1 MLQNPLIQEP
11 EIDQPLFELE
21 EDVFKKLIS
30 PYKLTFEEQLE
41 FNKKFAIKTD
51 KPASNS
57 AEDLKKF
64 LQEKL
69 FAIKTDKPALNS
81 AEDLKKF
88 LQEKLNEAFKDEDK
102 LKEYQEAISADRKS
116 SDRGIHDGY
125 HVANVALY
133 ARNFLK
139 IYQQNKELFSPEIQK
154 EIEEF
159 DDPKKVKDLEILC
172 LLHDVARVNKDLDQ
186 DEYKNAFYAALM
198 LRAAGDERFQGNEI
212 EEEGLKMIMD
222 LASKE
227 SDTKDKSLMSKLIQ
241 GADSLAILRVKKF
254 NSDPKLFNPDLNNV
268 YNDFK
273 NIDPRNNA
281 HNRSKLIAIW
291 RGRMQPEVLKVE
303 NKEHI
308 KTPFLE
314 FAENPLEEF
323 VKHQKT
329 QKLQQAFVVYGEINS
344 RDETNDSEKSGGP
357 VFVHVFAPLNPD
369 ALQKCDSK
377 KFICAT
383 MLRDGVHVKHYA
395 EWSWTNNPFLILYID
410 DTIFQAGFP
419 TDVGSRVLFTSYR
432 NYPPSDFGGFQSHIE
447 MSDYVALQWQSRP
460 SQAYFDNMI
469 FHQDAFYLKLKENSD
484 RRSGDQTDISD
495 GTYWLTNSSSE
506 RKQGRVGAERYGAE
520 YSKPYFSREAL
531 SNELRHNEC
540 HIINSVHVSH
550 RVGISDITFNFFP
563 SANHQYSDSP
573 ESGLFRLQKY
583 RNQINAEKQRLLA
596 LSEPMKDEKFRECV
610 DFELS
615 RVTSLFEK
623 IHFLQQMRNDIKDNP
638 DNKYWIKSS
647 NKKRTKKSE
656 LDGFAFE
663 ISDVNQKIWS
673 ERKIAKINKN
683 LVELCA
689 NLRDFE
695 KEENFGFRNLGQ
707 ELEGLTSGGCSP
719 QSFRVK
725 IANWK
730 SKIMS
735 DETNPQLQFA
745 IAKVTAGLQIETKMG
760 LHNVY
765 KPQEFVVLTDE
776 KLEERFKEIKS
787 KISEP
792 ESIFLYYCKTQR
804 YLDILKNFNREQIT
818 ETFHKIYSSIDEDF
832 DKIVFANKFPKSTK
846 EEIEQ
851 LIDAGLDIHK
861 FNDKEAEADC
871 FVFRKSS
878 QIIQPY
884 SYETAKKSN
893 NAQVV
898 ESLLEHGVLIS
909 DKFNLTGN
917 DVEKNMAEFC
927 KELKAGNADVLNSLK
942 LALEQ
947 YQSKENLKDIT
958 TLSFGGKEIKLN
970 GYGLLRIFENNLIL
984 IKDPSS
990 EISQLF
996 TKVNSFKTSRGT
1008 NDQSTTLVDVQLG
1021 FVSISQAPTPVII
1034 TNNSST
1040 ATVDSA
1046 VDSGAGV
1053 GFRPAQSSPLSP
1065 PSLTNSMNTQS

>member
-1 MLQNPLIQEP
+1 MLQNPPIQEP
-11 EIDQPLFELE
+11 KIDKLAFKLE
-21 EDVFKKLIS
+21 DANFKKIIS
-30 PYKLTFEEQLE
+30 PYKLSFEDQLK
-41 FNKKFAIKTD
+41 FNEDFDIEKKR
-51 KPASNS
+51 PASSS

-64 LQEKL
+64 LK
-69 FAIKTDKPALNS
+69 D
-81 AEDLKKF
+81 
-88 LQEKLNEAFKDEDK
+88 KLNEAFEDENK
-102 LKEYQEAISADRKS
+102 LNTYQNAISTDKKS

-154 EIEEF
+154 EIKEF
-159 DDPKKVKDLEILC
+159 DDPQKIRDLEILC

-186 DEYKNAFYAALM
+186 DEYKNAFYVALM
-198 LRAAGDERFQGNEI
+198 LRAAEDERFQGNEI
-212 EEEGLKMIMD
+212 SEEGLKMIMD

-227 SDTKDKSLMSKLIQ
+227 SKEKDKSLMSKLIQ

-254 NSDPKLFNPDLNNV
+254 NSDPKLFNPNLNNV

-273 NIDPRNNA
+273 NIDHKDNADIRN
-281 HNRSKLIAIW
+281 KLITIW
-291 RGRMQPEVLKVE
+291 IGRMQSDILSIE
-303 NKEHI
+303 NKEHAEI
-308 KTPFLE
+308 KEQAEIKPIE
-314 FAENPLEEF
+314 FEENPLKEF
-323 VKHQKT
+323 FKHQKT

-344 RDETNDSEKSGGP
+344 RDETNDSEKFGGP

-383 MLRDGVHVKHYA
+383 MLIDGVHVKHYA
-395 EWSWTNNPFLILYID
+395 EWSWTNNPFLILDED

-419 TDVGSRVLFTSYR
+419 TDVGSDILKKKNSSSMFWGFR
-432 NYPPSDFGGFQSHIE
+432 GGLTDIQ
-447 MSDYVALQWQSRP
+447 MSDYVASQWKTRP
-460 SQAYFDNMI
+460 TQAYFDNMI
-469 FHQDAFYLKLKENSD
+469 FHQYAFYLKLKETSD

-495 GTYWLTNSSSE
+495 GTYWLTNSSGE

-520 YSKPYFSREAL
+520 YSKPYFLREAL

-540 HIINSVHVSH
+540 HIRNSVHVSH
-550 RVGISDITFNFFP
+550 RVGISDNTFNFFP

-596 LSEPMKDEKFRECV
+596 LGEPMKDEKFRECV

-615 RVTSLFEK
+615 KVTSLFEK

-647 NKKRTKKSE
+647 NKKRAKKSE

-673 ERKIAKINKN
+673 ERKIDKINKN

-695 KEENFGFRNLGQ
+695 KEENFGFKDLIP

-725 IANWK
+725 IADWK

-745 IAKVTAGLQIETKMG
+745 IAKVTKGLHIETKMG

-765 KPQEFVVLTDE
+765 EPQEFMVLTDE
-776 KLEERFKEIKS
+776 KLEEKFKEITK
-787 KISEP
+787 KILE
-792 ESIFLYYCKTQR
+792 EEGKFKLYFNTER
-804 YLDILKNFNREQIT
+804 YLDILRIFDREQIT
-818 ETFHKIYSSIDEDF
+818 ETFHKIYSSKDQDF

-846 EEIEQ
+846 QEIEQ

-871 FVFRKSS
+871 FGLRKSS

-898 ESLLEHGVLIS
+898 ESLMEHGVLIS

-927 KELKAGNADVLNSLK
+927 SKLKAQDAEVLNSLK
-942 LALEQ
+942 LALEK
-947 YQSKENLKDIT
+947 YETKENLKDVA

-970 GYGLLRIFENNLIL
+970 GYGLLRIFENNLI
-984 IKDPSS
+984 KDPSL

-996 TKVNSFKTSRGT
+996 TKVNAFKASGQANT
-1008 NDQSTTLVDVQLG
+1008 TTLVSVEAEIG
-1021 FVSISQAPTPVII
+1021 FVGISQAPTLVII
-1034 TNNSST
+1034 TPDNSST
-1040 ATVDSA
+1040 ITVDSAVDSA

-1053 GFRPAQSSPLSP
+1053 GFRTDRSSPLTQLSP
-1065 PSLTNSMNTQS
+1065 PSQTNNMT

>member
-41 FNKKFAIKTD
+41 SNREFDIEND
-51 KPASNS
+51 KPAS
-57 AEDLKKF
+57 
-64 LQEKL
+64 
-69 FAIKTDKPALNS
+69 NS

-102 LKEYQEAISADRKS
+102 LSSYKEKVGEEITST
-116 SDRGIHDGY
+116 DRGIHDGF

-159 DDPKKVKDLEILC
+159 DDPQKIRDLEILC

-186 DEYKNAFYAALM
+186 DEYKNAFYVALI
-198 LRAAGDERFQGNEI
+198 LRAAGDERFQGDEI
-212 EEEGLKMIMD
+212 KEEGLKMIMD

-241 GADSLAILRVKKF
+241 GSDSLAILRVKKF

-344 RDETNDSEKSGGP
+344 RDETNDSEKSGRA
-357 VFVHVFAPLNPD
+357 VLVHVFAPLNSD
-369 ALQKCDSK
+369 ALQKCDSN

-410 DTIFQAGFP
+410 DTIFQAGFT
-419 TDVGSRVLFTSYR
+419 TDVGSNILIDYLKGNSSSMFW
-432 NYPPSDFGGFQSHIE
+432 GFWGFREDLTDIQ
-447 MSDYVALQWQSRP
+447 MSDYVASQWKTRP
-460 SQAYFDNMI
+460 TQAYFDNMI

-520 YSKPYFSREAL
+520 YSKPYFLREAL

-540 HIINSVHVSH
+540 HIRNSVHVSH

-563 SANHQYSDSP
+563 NANHQYSDSP

-596 LSEPMKDEKFRECV
+596 LGEPMKDEKFRECV

-623 IHFLQQMRNDIKDNP
+623 IHFLQQMRNDIKVNP

-647 NKKRTKKSE
+647 NKKRAKKSE

-663 ISDVNQKIWS
+663 ISDVNKKIWS

-683 LVELCA
+683 LVELYV

-695 KEENFGFRNLGQ
+695 KEENFGFKDLIP
-707 ELEGLTSGGCSP
+707 ELEGLTSGGCNP

-725 IANWK
+725 IADWK

-745 IAKVTAGLQIETKMG
+745 ITKVKAGLQIETKMG

-765 KPQEFVVLTDE
+765 KPQEFVILTDE
-776 KLEERFKEIKS
+776 KLEEKFKEIKS

-792 ESIFLYYCKTQR
+792 ESLFQLYFNAER
-804 YLDILKNFNREQIT
+804 YLDILRIFDREQIT
-818 ETFHKIYSSIDEDF
+818 ESSKDADF
-832 DKIVFANKFPKSTK
+832 DKIVFANKFPNSTK
-846 EEIEQ
+846 QEIEQ

-861 FNDKEAEADC
+861 FNDKEAEAEADC
-871 FVFRKSS
+871 FGFRKSS
-878 QIIQPY
+878 PIIQPF

-927 KELKAGNADVLNSLK
+927 KKLKTGNADVLNSLK

-970 GYGLLRIFENNLIL
+970 GYGLLRIFENNLI
-984 IKDPSS
+984 KDPSLEL

-1021 FVSISQAPTPVII
+1021 FVSISQPPTPVII
-1034 TNNSST
+1034 VDNSST
-1040 ATVDSA
+1040 ITVDSA

-1065 PSLTNSMNTQS
+1065 PPLTNSMNT